1 MRFNILIA
9 GRAGQGVNELANILA
24 RAFGKEGFY
33 VFNYRD
39 YQSLITGGHNFNV
52 ICISDKKTGSFD
64 KEYDAVL
71 ALDQETMDVHK
82 NDFSK
87 KALFIVNFF
96 VKKKNFVFLN
106 AKSDKTV
113 NMAFAA
119 CLFKI
124 LGLNLDNL
132 VEIVRERFK
141 GKSLLEHDVR
151 ELKEFYSKD
160 FKLHIKL
167 EHEQTSKIVLSG
179 SEGVA
184 KGAVMSGVDVY
195 FAYPMTPSTGVL
207 NSLAREQDKKF
218 FAFTPED
225 EIACANAAIGAS
237 FAGNRAMVG
246 TSGGGFDLM
255 TEAIG
260 LQGMVELPLVI
271 YFASRGSSST
281 GLATYTGQQDLMAA
295 LYGGHGE
302 FSRVVIAPGT
312 AKETVEKTHE
322 AFYLAEKFGAVS
334 IILADKHLAESDF
347 SCDNLNIKKL
357 DIPARKEKP
366 GESIFKRT
374 SYEHDRNWN
383 NAEDSKNAV
392 LSAEKRIAKEKELEK
407 EARKFEMYKIFG
419 KGKNLV
425 ISWGSTKCSILDAI
439 EGLDVKFLQI
449 LYLSPFPK
457 DIKRFIDEARNVF
470 VIEQNT
476 TSQLSKL
483 ISQNTGYF
491 VSDKN
496 KILKFDGRPF
506 TSSEIIHE
514 LKERGVK

>member
-24 RAFGKEGFY
+24 RALGKEGFY

-64 KEYDAVL
+64 KEYDIVL
-71 ALDQETMDVHK
+71 ALDQETLDAHK

-96 VKKKNFVFLN
+96 VKKKNFVFLD
-106 AKSDKTV
+106 AKGDKTV

-160 FKLHIKL
+160 FKLHVKL

-179 SEGVA
+179 SEGIA

-225 EIACANAAIGAS
+225 EIACANAALGAS
-237 FAGNRAMVG
+237 FAGAKAMVG

-260 LQGMVELPLVI
+260 MQGIVELPLVV
-271 YFASRGSSST
+271 YLASRGSNST
-281 GLATYTGQQDLMAA
+281 GLPTYTGQQDLMAA
-295 LYGGHGE
+295 LYAGHGE
-302 FSRVVIAPGT
+302 FPRVVISPGS
-312 AKETVEKTHE
+312 AKEAVEKTHE

-366 GESIFKRT
+366 GEIVFKRT

-383 NAEDSKNAV
+383 NAEDAKNAV
-392 LSAEKRIAKEKELEK
+392 LSAEKRIARQAELEK
-407 EARKFEMYKIFG
+407 EARKFEMYKLFG
-419 KGKNLV
+419 KGKNLI
-425 ISWGSTKCSILDAI
+425 ISWGSTKCAILDAI
-439 EGLDVKFLQI
+439 EGLDAKFLQI

-483 ISQNTGYF
+483 ISQNTGYIA
-491 VSDKN
+491 SDKN

-506 TSSEIIHE
+506 TPSEIIHE

>member
-9 GRAGQGVNELANILA
+9 GKAGQGVNELANILA

-52 ICISDKKTGSFD
+52 ICLSNKKTGSFD
-64 KEYDAVL
+64 KNYDAVL
-71 ALDQETMDVHK
+71 ALDQEALEIHK
-82 NDFSK
+82 NDFAK
-87 KALFIVNFF
+87 KCVFIINFP
-96 VKKKNFVFLN
+96 VKKKGFVFLN
-106 AKSDKTV
+106 AKADKTL

-151 ELKEFYSKD
+151 ELKEFYSKN
-160 FKLHIKL
+160 FKFNIKP
-167 EHEQTSKIVLSG
+167 EHEQTSKVVLSG

-218 FAFTPED
+218 FAFTAED

-237 FAGNRAMVG
+237 FAGARAMVG

-260 LQGMVELPLVI
+260 MQGIVELPLVV
-271 YFASRGSSST
+271 YLASRGSNST
-281 GLATYTGQQDLMAA
+281 GLPTYTGQQDLMAA
-295 LYGGHGE
+295 LYAGHGE
-302 FSRVVIAPGT
+302 FPRVVIAPGT
-312 AKETVEKTHE
+312 SKEAIEKTHE

-347 SCDNLNIKKL
+347 SCDNLNIRKFE
-357 DIPARKEKP
+357 ISSRKEKP

-374 SYEHDRNWN
+374 SYEHDKNWN
-383 NAEDSKNAV
+383 NAEDSKNAL
-392 LSAEKRIAKEKELEK
+392 LSAEKRIARQAELEK
-407 EARKFEMYKIFG
+407 EAKKFEMYKVFG

-439 EGLDVKFLQI
+439 EGLDTKFLQI

-457 DIKRFIDEARNVF
+457 EIRKLIDEAKNVF

-476 TSQLSKL
+476 TSPLSRL
-483 ISQNTGYF
+483 ISQNMGYF
-491 VSDKN
+491 VSEKN

-506 TSSEIIHE
+506 TPSEIVKA
-514 LKERGVK
+514 LKERGIK